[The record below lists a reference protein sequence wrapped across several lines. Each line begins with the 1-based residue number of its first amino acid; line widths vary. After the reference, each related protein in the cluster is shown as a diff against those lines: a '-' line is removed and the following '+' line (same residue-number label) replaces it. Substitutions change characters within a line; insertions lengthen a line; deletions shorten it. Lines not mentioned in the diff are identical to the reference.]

1 MKFLERYDLILEPRS
16 NTKWHEPRDHI
27 VTQPIIK

>member
-16 NTKWHEPRDHI
+16 NTKLCEPRDHM
-27 VTQPIIK
+27 VMQSIIK